1 MKKFGFYAMLDRM
14 QYINR
19 WALMR
24 NSRTENIKEHS
35 FDVAIIARAL
45 CVIRNHMIDTK
56 HEALVDEALIKL
68 DPNKVESYALYHDC
82 TEIITG
88 DLPTPIKYRNKEITR
103 AYREVE
109 EEAASNLASMLP
121 KFMQDDYRELL
132 SPSVDSDEAKLC
144 RKIVKAADR
153 ISAYIKCI
161 TEEKSGNDEFASAK
175 QTIEDSIMGIKAP
188 YVDFFM
194 AKFIPAYGM
203 NLDQISKGE

>member
-1 MKKFGFYAMLDRM
+1 
-14 QYINR
+14 
-19 WALMR
+19 
-24 NSRTENIKEHS
+24 
-35 FDVAIIARAL
+35 
-45 CVIRNHMIDTK
+45 MIDTK
-56 HEALVDEALIKL
+56 HEDFVDEALIKL

-121 KFMQDDYRELL
+121 EFMQDDYRELL
-132 SPSVDSDEAKLC
+132 SPSIDGDEAKLC

-175 QTIEDSIMGIKAP
+175 QIIEDSIMGIKAP